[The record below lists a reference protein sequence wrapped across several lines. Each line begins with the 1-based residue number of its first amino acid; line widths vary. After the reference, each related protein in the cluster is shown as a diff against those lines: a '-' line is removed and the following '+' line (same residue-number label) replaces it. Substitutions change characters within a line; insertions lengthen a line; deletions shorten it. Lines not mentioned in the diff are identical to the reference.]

1 MHRILNIAS
10 NEENNFDLIEQP
22 KADIIFLTSVKAD
35 IKLLYDLID
44 NDIGSVKNN
53 MRALHLSFLK
63 HPSQIDHYILKTI
76 SKAKVVVVRIFGDK
90 GVWSYGLEQL
100 SIWSKTN
107 LNNKLIVLS
116 GTEEQDIELN
126 ELSNIDLNLSHKL
139 SLLLREGGKVNYL
152 KFLKSL
158 NFILKNNFN
167 IPNNYLISKKYN
179 DPILF
184 DWKKEEGRSVAI
196 ISYKSLFL
204 ANEIELSENLNKYL
218 RSKGFKP
225 RTVFISTLKDS
236 EIQNKLIN
244 LFKKENIEIILTTT
258 SFDSSLA
265 KHKNNG
271 KELSFLEILNV
282 PVLQLLTSSI
292 SRKDWHASSI
302 GMNSIDL
309 LMQIIIPEF
318 DSRIIT
324 VPCSFKEIKTLD
336 NNLCTEITTYKY
348 DKNGIIWITKL
359 ISNYLKLS
367 NLKNIQKKICLV
379 ISNYP
384 VKNGRLANG
393 VGLNTPQ
400 TLINILNWLKKEGYN
415 TGKYD
420 EKMTSKQLMS
430 MIIKRRTNDPAS
442 SHNKPLD
449 YLKLEEYQFFWD
461 DLPNISKEKIIERW
475 NLPKDSID
483 LENEGF
489 SINGINF
496 GNVCILIQPS
506 REYDSNSLK
515 DIHSPDLPPPHR
527 YLAQYYWIENKFKT
541 NAICHVG
548 KHGTLEWLPGKSVG
562 LSMECFP
569 RIINPPVPIIYPFIV
584 NDPGEGAQAKRRIH
598 ATIIDHLTPPLDRS
612 GLYGY
617 LYELELLIDE
627 YYESKLLDNK
637 RSLLIKK
644 QIEQITLKD
653 LKNIFDINKS
663 DLVEEL
669 DSYLCELKENQI
681 RVGLHTFGSKP
692 EIVNE
697 LNLISCIARVPT
709 SRRNGL
715 TQYLADSLNLELDPW
730 TNDYNK
736 KLSINDQNSIYKLSK
751 KKIFTL
757 RKAIEFLEKL
767 GEFLLVS
774 YFFNNDYSLINLDNN
789 ETFTIFNDFLE
800 KPIHKKYFHQ
810 LGYEIIN
817 PLRESSKIEKK
828 SFIRSLE
835 SKYIKSGP
843 SGAPTRGKLEV
854 LPTGKNFYSIDTRGI
869 PTETAW
875 MVGDKSAQQ
884 ILELYKQENGIDLKR
899 MAITV
904 WATSTMR
911 NGGED
916 ICQILSLMGVKP
928 VWDGPTRKITDLEI
942 IPLTVLSRPRVDV
955 TLRISGMFRDSFPQL
970 IYLIT
975 KAVDLVSNLN
985 EKKEDNPLVKS
996 NKESNSVNRIFGSAP
1011 GSYGAGLQEYI
1022 SNSNWNDNDDLG
1034 EAYLNWSCW
1043 KYDKN
1048 AEAEYSKEE
1057 FESILK
1063 KIQLVMQNQ
1072 DNREHDI
1079 LDSDDYYQ
1087 FQGGIT
1093 SAIKKLSGSYPEVYH
1108 GDLSKFSN
1116 SKVTKLSKEI
1126 QKVVLSRVLNPKWI
1140 NGMKKNGYK
1149 GCFEFSATLD
1159 YLYAYDATTNLV
1171 SNWCY
1176 EKIYNSW
1183 LEDKE
1188 LKKFFE
1194 IYNPW
1199 ALKDIAERFL
1209 EIINRKMWLN
1219 ASDEKINN
1227 LKLIINNT
1235 ESLIEKNKF

>member
-10 NEENNFDLIEQP
+10 NEDNNFDLIEQP
-22 KADIIFLTSVKAD
+22 KADIIFITSVNAD
-35 IKLLYDLID
+35 IKLLSDLVD
-44 NDIGSVKNN
+44 KNIGRVKNN
-53 MRALHLSFLK
+53 IRALNLSFLK

-76 SKAKVVVVRIFGDK
+76 SKAKIVIVRLFGDR

-107 LNNKLIVLS
+107 VNNKLIVLS
-116 GTEEQDIELN
+116 GTEEQDTELN
-126 ELSNIDLNLSHKL
+126 ELSNIDFKL
-139 SLLLREGGKVNYL
+139 SNKLSFLLREGGKINYL

-158 NFILKNNFN
+158 NFLLNDDIN
-167 IPNNYLISKKYN
+167 IPKALLSVKKYK

-184 DWKKEEGRSVAI
+184 DWREEKGRSIAI
-196 ISYKSLFL
+196 ISYKSLYL
-204 ANEIELSENLNKYL
+204 ANEIELSEKLNKYL

-225 RTVFISTLKDS
+225 RTVFVSTLKNS
-236 EIQNKLIN
+236 KIQRNLLN

-258 SFDSSLA
+258 SFDSSLN
-265 KHKNNG
+265 KEKSFK
-271 KELSFLEILNV
+271 KELSFFEILNV
-282 PVLQLLTSSI
+282 PILQLLTSSI
-292 SRKDWHASSI
+292 SRKDWIASSI

-318 DSRIIT
+318 DSRITT
-324 VPCSFKEIKTLD
+324 VPCTFKEVKTLD
-336 NNLCTEITTYKY
+336 NNLCSEITTYKY

-359 ISNYLKLS
+359 ISNYLNLAS
-367 NLKNIQKKICLV
+367 LKNIQKKICIV

-393 VGLNTPQ
+393 VGLNTPKS
-400 TLINILNWLKKEGYN
+400 LINILRWLKEEGYN
-415 TGKYD
+415 TGEYN
-420 EKMTSKQLMS
+420 EKLSSRDLMA
-430 MIIKRRTNDPAS
+430 MITKRRTNDPIS
-442 SHNKPLD
+442 SSNKPLD
-449 YLKLEEYQFFWD
+449 YLKLKEYYIFWD
-461 DLPNISKEKIIERW
+461 NLPKKSKERIIERW
-475 NLPKDSID
+475 KAPKYSID
-483 LENEGF
+483 LESDGF

-496 GNVCILIQPS
+496 GNICILIQPS

-515 DIHSPDLPPPHR
+515 DLHCPDLPPPHR
-527 YLAQYYWIENKFKT
+527 YLAQYYWIENKFKA

-584 NDPGEGAQAKRRIH
+584 NDPGEGSQAKRRTH
-598 ATIIDHLTPPLDRS
+598 ATIIDHLTPPLDRA

-617 LYELELLIDE
+617 LYELEILIDE
-627 YYESKLLDNK
+627 YYESKLLESK
-637 RSLLIKK
+637 RSFLIKK
-644 QIEQITLKD
+644 QIEEITSNN
-653 LKNIFDINKS
+653 LKNFFDIRNS
-663 DLVEEL
+663 DLIQEL

-692 EIVNE
+692 EIRNE
-697 LNLISCIARVPT
+697 LNLISCISRIPT
-709 SRRNGL
+709 STRVGI
-715 TQYLADSLNLELDPW
+715 TQYLADSLKLDLDPW

-736 KLSINDQNSIYKLSK
+736 KLSINDQNIISNFSKPKIYS
-751 KKIFTL
+751 F

-767 GEFLLVS
+767 SEFLLFK
-774 YFFNNDYSLINLDNN
+774 YFYNDCNSLSNLENN
-789 ETFTIFNDFLE
+789 EIYTIFIHFLE
-800 KPIHKKYFHQ
+800 EPIHKEYFKK
-810 LGYEIIN
+810 LEDEIVK
-817 PLRESSKIEKK
+817 PLRESVKVEKK
-828 SFIRSLE
+828 SFLKSLN

-875 MVGDKSAQQ
+875 IVGDKSAQQ

-942 IPLTVLSRPRVDV
+942 IPLSILSRPRVDV
-955 TLRISGMFRDSFPQL
+955 ILRISGMFRDSFPQL
-970 IYLIT
+970 IYLIS
-975 KAVDLVSNLN
+975 KAVDLVSNLKEN
-985 EKKEDNPLVKS
+985 EKDNPFVELS
-996 NKESNSVNRIFGSAP
+996 KESISVNRIFGSAP

-1022 SNSNWNDNDDLG
+1022 SNSNWSDNDDLG

-1048 AEAEYSKEE
+1048 AEAKHSKEE
-1057 FESILK
+1057 FENILK
-1063 KIQLVMQNQ
+1063 KVQLVMQNQ

-1087 FQGGIT
+1087 FQGGLS
-1093 SAIKKLSGSYPEVYH
+1093 SAIKKLSGTYPEIYH
-1108 GDLSKFSN
+1108 GDLSKFNN
-1116 SKVTKLSKEI
+1116 SKVSKLSKEI
-1126 QKVVLSRVLNPKWI
+1126 DKVVLSRVLNPKWI

-1149 GCFEFSATLD
+1149 GGFEFSATLD
-1159 YLYAYDATTNLV
+1159 YLYAYDATTNIV
-1171 SNWCY
+1171 SNWSY
-1176 EKIYNSW
+1176 ENIYNSW
-1183 LEDKE
+1183 MNDKD

-1194 IYNPW
+1194 INNPW
-1199 ALKDIAERFL
+1199 AFKDIAERFL
-1209 EIINRKMWLN
+1209 EIINRNMWSN
-1219 ASDEKINN
+1219 ASDEIIHN
-1227 LKLIINNT
+1227 LKLIINDT
-1235 ESLIEKNKF
+1235 ESLIEKEKF